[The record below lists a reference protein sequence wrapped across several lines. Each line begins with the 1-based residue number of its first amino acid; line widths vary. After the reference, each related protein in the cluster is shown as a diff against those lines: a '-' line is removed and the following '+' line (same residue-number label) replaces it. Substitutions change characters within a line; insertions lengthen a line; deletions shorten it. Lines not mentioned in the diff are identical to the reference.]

1 METSIDVNDLL
12 EMKLETMLV
21 AFFNSRETELGDF
34 EITAKWG
41 KQLGYDAD
49 RAYLETG
56 LQLSAKYDLDF
67 EQVGTSSLRVR
78 ISNPNKISFSAFREL
93 LYLRAAGALAEI
105 PDGMDLDIE
114 MALSLFLLRGSPDTK
129 FGFYAVDIKNLDPQ
143 YAENIQK
150 LLFSTDKLLNRLNL
164 NFRQLQPQFVAG
176 TNMRNTQIRVNL
188 KWFYDIVMK
197 DNGHLNPYKKAVLDK
212 NITSLGE
219 TRLSHTFEDRLI
231 FFQEKIVGREYTKE
245 ERDQLRKELKFL
257 IQTDEQDDGGE
268 FVARNQKIIAYARET
283 FDDVCVGCSDEY
295 PIASRSFLMQRNNR
309 FYFEVNHVIAYS
321 SDSKAVDVLDNLV
334 KLCATCHRAL
344 TPNRAHTNLQKSI
357 ISKMLNSREA
367 VSTFVSSRNKT
378 NGLSNVDFVLQ
389 NLK

>member
-1 METSIDVNDLL
+1 METQIDVNSLL
-12 EMKLETMLV
+12 GMKLETLLV
-21 AFFNSRETELGDF
+21 AFFNSRETAVGDF
-34 EITAKWG
+34 EITSKWG

-49 RAYLETG
+49 RAYLETS
-56 LQLSAKYDLDF
+56 LQLSSKYGLEF
-67 EQVGTSSLRVR
+67 EQVGKSTLRVR
-78 ISNPNKISFSAFREL
+78 ISNPNQISFSDFRER
-93 LYLRAAGALAEI
+93 LYLGAAGALAEI
-105 PDGMDLDIE
+105 PDGIDLDVE
-114 MALSLFLLRGSPDTK
+114 MALAMFLLRGSPDTK
-129 FGFYAVDIKNLDPQ
+129 FGFYSVDIKNLDPQ

-150 LLFSTDKLLNRLNL
+150 LLFSSDKLLNRLNL

-188 KWFYDIVMK
+188 KWFYDSVMF

-212 NITSLGE
+212 NIESLGE

-231 FFQEKIVGREYTKE
+231 FFQEKIIGRDYTKE

-257 IQTDEQDDGGE
+257 TQADEQDDGGE

-295 PIASRSFLMQRNNR
+295 PIESRSFLMQRNNR
-309 FYFEVNHVIAYS
+309 FYFEVNHVISYS

-344 TPNRAHTNLQKSI
+344 TPNRAHVELQKSI
-357 ISKMLNSREA
+357 ISKMLNSRDA
-367 VSTFVSSRNKT
+367 VATFVTSRNLTK
-378 NGLSNVDFVLQ
+378 GLTNVDFVLQ